1 MKIAIPSVGNDLNSL
16 VNERFGRAEKFI
28 IYDTSTKSYE
38 VLENNEN
45 VSLQQGSGTQ
55 TAEMII
61 RKKVNVL
68 LASNVGPKA
77 MKALEL
83 SDIKVFTIPSGI
95 TVEQSLNLYND
106 GGLKLG

>member
-1 MKIAIPSVGNDLNSL
+1 
-16 VNERFGRAEKFI
+16 
-28 IYDTSTKSYE
+28 
-38 VLENNEN
+38 
-45 VSLQQGSGTQ
+45 
-55 TAEMII
+55 MII

-83 SDIKVFTIPSGI
+83 SDIKVFTIPSAI
-95 TVEQSLNLYND
+95 TVEKALNLYND

>member
-1 MKIAIPSVGNDLNSL
+1 
-16 VNERFGRAEKFI
+16 
-28 IYDTSTKSYE
+28 
-38 VLENNEN
+38 
-45 VSLQQGSGTQ
+45 
-55 TAEMII
+55 MII